1 LLKHFQGL
9 VIGAW
14 SFVIPSKRVAMPQNL
29 PNLPNLNFNLDP
41 NTLATLPPVVAV
53 LLGIVVLLFGR
64 SLFWAFIAIAGF
76 FLGMA
81 LAHEW
86 LADKPESIQW
96 LAAIGAG
103 ILGAILGILIERLA
117 FAIAGF
123 FAGGYL
129 AIAVAAHLHAGGNP
143 HIFWIVG
150 GIIGAIIA
158 AMVMD
163 WAIIVLSS
171 LAGAAA
177 ILTPFQ
183 STLDD
188 RTLPIA
194 FLVLAI
200 VGIVFQGR
208 RLINRQRLTAP
219 VAPPPA

>member
-1 LLKHFQGL
+1 
-9 VIGAW
+9 
-14 SFVIPSKRVAMPQNL
+14 MPQNL
-29 PNLPNLNFNLDP
+29 PNLQDLNFHLDP
-41 NTLATLPPVVAV
+41 NTLSAMSPVVAV

-76 FLGMA
+76 LLGMA

-86 LADKPESIQW
+86 LADKPEWIQF

-150 GIIGAIIA
+150 GIIGAIVA
-158 AMVMD
+158 AMLMD
-163 WAIIVLSS
+163 WAIVVLSS

-183 STLDD
+183 TKLDD
-188 RTLPIA
+188 RTMPIA

-200 VGIVFQGR
+200 IGIVFQGR
-208 RLINRQRLTAP
+208 RLMLRRRL
-219 VAPPPA
+219 APPVTSPPA